1 MWRTST
7 LTQCIPGTCEIKR
20 TAQAILGSVS
30 PLSGLLPG
38 LVVGVLYK
46 NTDIRTVQELL
57 GHSDVSTAMIDAPML
72 KVAAGATASPLVALP
87 LSART
92 LAAAMAHN
100 WAVAQQDGGTH

>member
-1 MWRTST
+1 MYPRNLRDKTDSAGHSGFGFT
-7 LTQCIPGTCEIKR
+7 LKAACC
-20 TAQAILGSVS
+20 L
-30 PLSGLLPG
+30 GLLPG

-100 WAVAQQDGGTH
+100 WAVAQQDGGMH